1 MDAPP
6 ARPAVTA
13 RAVEA
18 AEARRAREAEALR
31 ENLRK
36 RKLQARA
43 RKDGATPTPPDRSC
57 R

>member
-1 MDAPP
+1 MDAEPP
-6 ARPAVTA
+6 CPSLTP
-13 RAVEA
+13 RALAE

-43 RKDGATPTPPDRSC
+43 REAPPDRADQDQSC